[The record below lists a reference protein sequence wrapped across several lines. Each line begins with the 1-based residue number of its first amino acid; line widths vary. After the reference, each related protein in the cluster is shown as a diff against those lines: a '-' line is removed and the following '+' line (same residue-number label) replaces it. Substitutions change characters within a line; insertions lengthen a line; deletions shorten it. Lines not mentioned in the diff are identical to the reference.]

1 MSNGNTITILTE
13 FKKALI
19 SFFDELI
26 EQFPEEGDLVMI
38 RIFLK
43 DQILIEDVMNMF
55 VYHLTKDDNKMKTV
69 IKTRNETYFLENNFF
84 ENNMNKNDGV
94 NNNKNKLIHFKKLW
108 KSGRLDDQDKKVV
121 WRWIDSFVY
130 LADKYIKIKHVV

>member
-1 MSNGNTITILTE
+1 METQVLTE
-13 FKKALI
+13 FKNGLI

-26 EQFPEEGDLVMI
+26 DQFPEEGDLVI
-38 RIFLK
+38 VRIFLK
-43 DQILIEDVMNMF
+43 DQILIEDVMNIF
-55 VYHLTKDDNKMKTV
+55 VYHLTKDDNKMKTM
-69 IKTRNETYFLENNFF
+69 IKSRNETYFLDNNFF
-84 ENNMNKNDGV
+84 ENMNKNDGSA

-121 WRWIDSFVY
+121 CRWIDSFVY

>member
-1 MSNGNTITILTE
+1 METQVLSE
-13 FKKALI
+13 FKNGLI

-26 EQFPEEGDLVMI
+26 DQFPEEGDLVMI

-84 ENNMNKNDGV
+84 A
-94 NNNKNKLIHFKKLW
+94 L
-108 KSGRLDDQDKKVV
+108 
-121 WRWIDSFVY
+121 
-130 LADKYIKIKHVV
+130 